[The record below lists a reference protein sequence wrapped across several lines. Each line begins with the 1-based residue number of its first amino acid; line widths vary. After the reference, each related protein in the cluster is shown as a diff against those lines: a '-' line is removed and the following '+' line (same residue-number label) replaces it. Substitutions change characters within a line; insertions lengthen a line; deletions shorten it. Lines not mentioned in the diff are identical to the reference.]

1 MFNDVIHYI
10 KSLYPEN
17 KYIPLHGPKFIGN
30 EKKYLNECIDS
41 TFVSSV
47 GKFVDEFEYKIAKY
61 TGAKYAIATSNGTSA
76 LHISLILANVGRSDE
91 VITQPLTFVATCN
104 AISYC
109 GAKPIF
115 IDVDRDTMGLS
126 PSALKYFLENNT
138 TVKNQ
143 QCINNSTGK
152 VIKACVPMH
161 TFGHS
166 CRIDEI
172 KDICD
177 KYHIFLIEDA
187 AESLGSMYKN
197 KHTGTYGQIGVIS
210 FNGNKIIT
218 SGGGGCII
226 TNDKELAKKAK
237 HLTTTAKTP
246 HKWNFD
252 HDMVGYNYRM
262 PNLNAALLVAQLENL
277 DSFINSKHKL
287 AGIYK
292 DFFNGTDYVFVKEP
306 IDSKS
311 NYWINSIILEDR
323 QQRDEFL
330 DKTNSQNIMT
340 RPIWKLMNK
349 LPMYNHAQ
357 CGDLTN
363 SEWLEERVVN
373 IPSSVNIMNEIILI
387 GGGGHCKSVIDVIEQ
402 EDRFKIAGIVGK
414 PELLGSN
421 ILGYSVIGND
431 ADLGDLS
438 KKYQYALITVGQ
450 IGSPMLR
457 IKLFDLAI
465 KAGFILPNVISP
477 NAYIS
482 KYSSIGSGTVVMH
495 NAIVNASASIGDNCI
510 INSKA
515 LIEHDCSISKHC
527 HISTNATINGGV
539 VVKTGCFIGSGA
551 TTKESITIEENS
563 FVKAGSL
570 VI

>member
-1 MFNDVIHYI
+1 MFNNVIHFI
-10 KSLYPEN
+10 KNMYPGG
-17 KYIPLHGPKFIGN
+17 KPIPLHEPRFVGN

-47 GKFVDEFEYKIAKY
+47 GKFVDEFEKKIANY

-76 LHISLILANVGRSDE
+76 LHASLLLANVGQSDE

-109 GAKPIF
+109 GANPIF
-115 IDVDRDTMGLS
+115 IDVDKETMGLS
-126 PSALKYFLENNT
+126 PSALKDFLENNT
-138 TVKNQ
+138 SIINQ

-152 VIKACVPMH
+152 VVKACVPMH
-161 TFGHS
+161 TFGHP

-292 DFFNGTDYVFVKEP
+292 DFFNGLIVFLL
-306 IDSKS
+306 KS
-311 NYWINSIILEDR
+311 
-323 QQRDEFL
+323 
-330 DKTNSQNIMT
+330 
-340 RPIWKLMNK
+340 
-349 LPMYNHAQ
+349 
-357 CGDLTN
+357 
-363 SEWLEERVVN
+363 
-373 IPSSVNIMNEIILI
+373 
-387 GGGGHCKSVIDVIEQ
+387 
-402 EDRFKIAGIVGK
+402 
-414 PELLGSN
+414 
-421 ILGYSVIGND
+421 
-431 ADLGDLS
+431 
-438 KKYQYALITVGQ
+438 
-450 IGSPMLR
+450 
-457 IKLFDLAI
+457 
-465 KAGFILPNVISP
+465 
-477 NAYIS
+477 
-482 KYSSIGSGTVVMH
+482 
-495 NAIVNASASIGDNCI
+495 
-510 INSKA
+510 
-515 LIEHDCSISKHC
+515 
-527 HISTNATINGGV
+527 
-539 VVKTGCFIGSGA
+539 
-551 TTKESITIEENS
+551 
-563 FVKAGSL
+563 
-570 VI
+570 